1 MFSSTLRNS
10 IRRSC
15 RPQRTVIS
23 ASCARRAYLSTGTRV
38 PKGSGRNVWI
48 PVAVGTLTFSAALLL
63 NNTVRLD
70 SEEGTKPN
78 SKPKA
83 KKSKQQASDT
93 ESSSKQPEELLR
105 AKEEEAKA
113 ENSNVRAGSEGEASE
128 AEGTEEAGSN
138 GGAFNPETGEINWDC
153 PCLGGMAYGPC
164 GPEFREAFSCFV
176 FSEEEPKGINCVEKF
191 KAMQDC
197 FRKHPEVYGE
207 EIMSDDDDEDNDG
220 DSPSGTDSPTLK
232 GEPLPDSDP
241 VAVPPPGIV
250 SPSQ

>member
-23 ASCARRAYLSTGTRV
+23 ALCARRAYLSTGTRV

-63 NNTVRLD
+63 NTTVRLD
-70 SEEGTKPN
+70 SEEDTKPRSKQKERK
-78 SKPKA
+78 SKP
-83 KKSKQQASDT
+83 QPSDD
-93 ESSSKQPEELLR
+93 EASSKQPEELLR
-105 AKEEEAKA
+105 TKAKEAKTEDA
-113 ENSNVRAGSEGEASE
+113 DVRAGPEGQAGET
-128 AEGTEEAGSN
+128 EGAEEAGSG

-164 GPEFREAFSCFV
+164 GAEFREAFSCFV

-207 EIMSDDDDEDNDG
+207 EIMSDDDDEDSDG
-220 DSPSGTDSPTLK
+220 DSPSGTDSSTLK
-232 GEPLPDSDP
+232 GEPLPDPDA
-241 VAVPPPGIV
+241 VAAPPPGIV